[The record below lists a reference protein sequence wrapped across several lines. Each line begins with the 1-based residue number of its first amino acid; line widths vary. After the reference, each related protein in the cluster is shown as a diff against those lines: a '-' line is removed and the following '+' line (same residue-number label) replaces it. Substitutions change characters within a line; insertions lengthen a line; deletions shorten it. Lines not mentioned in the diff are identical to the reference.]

1 MASFQQ
7 TGTVFFI
14 DEPVQVT
21 ETFKKREFVLEVP
34 GTYTEYIKFQT
45 VQDKTLLLDA
55 FNKGDTVTVHF
66 NLRGKKYEK
75 NGTVNFFNSLDAWK
89 IESGEGQQPQPKQAQ
104 PKQSAP
110 ANTSARDNVMAA
122 QKMKDD
128 AKPKEEET
136 FEDDGLPF

>member
-34 GTYTEYIKFQT
+34 GTYIEYVKFQT
-45 VQDKTLLLDA
+45 VQDKTSLLDA
-55 FNKGDTVTVHF
+55 FSEGDTVTVHF

-75 NGTVNFFNSLDAWK
+75 NGAVNFFNSLDAWK

-104 PKQSAP
+104 PAASKPTAKDAAKSNQADKEKGAP
-110 ANTSARDNVMAA
+110 AQQESFFDN
-122 QKMKDD
+122 
-128 AKPKEEET
+128 
-136 FEDDGLPF
+136 EDDGLPF